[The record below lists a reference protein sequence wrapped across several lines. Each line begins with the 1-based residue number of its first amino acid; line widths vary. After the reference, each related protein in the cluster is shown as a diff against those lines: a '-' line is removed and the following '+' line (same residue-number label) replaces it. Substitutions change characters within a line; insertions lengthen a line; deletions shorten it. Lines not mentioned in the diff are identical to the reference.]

1 MLIQAIGI
9 FMIANTT
16 SYQTIFIAA
25 VLLGIGT
32 ALVYP
37 IFLAAIADYTHPE
50 QRAECIGVYRLW
62 RDLGY
67 AIGAL
72 SSGIIADMYGI
83 QIAFIVIGFVTL
95 GAGVQIGIR
104 MKN

>member
-1 MLIQAIGI
+1 MI
-9 FMIANTT
+9 MIAA
-16 SYQTIFIAA
+16 I
-25 VLLGIGT
+25 LLGLGT

-37 IFLAAIADYTHPE
+37 TFLAAIAEYSHPK

-72 SSGIIADMYGI
+72 SSGIIADIYGL
-83 QIAFIVIGFVTL
+83 QTAFIVIAFITL
-95 GAGVQIGIR
+95 IAGVQIGFR
-104 MKN
+104 MK

>member
-1 MLIQAIGI
+1 MVIQAIGI
-9 FMIANTT
+9 FIIAYDT

-25 VLLGIGT
+25 LLLGIGT

-37 IFLAAIADYTHPE
+37 VFLAAIADYTHPE

-72 SSGIIADMYGI
+72 SSGIIADVYGL
-83 QIAFIVIGFVTL
+83 QTAFIVIGFITL
-95 GAGVQIGIR
+95 AAGVQISVR
-104 MKN
+104 MKD